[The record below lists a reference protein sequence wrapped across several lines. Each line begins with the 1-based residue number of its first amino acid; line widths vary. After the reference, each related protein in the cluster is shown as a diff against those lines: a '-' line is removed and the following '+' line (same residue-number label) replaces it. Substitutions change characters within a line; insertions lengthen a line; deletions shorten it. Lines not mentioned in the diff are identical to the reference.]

1 MNIRITYVGR
11 SYQHAETLPE
21 QIELAAEA
29 TLADAVQAVRDL
41 LGRSELPGSCL
52 VTVSGEHVGSVAN
65 FTDRP
70 LREGD
75 ELVLIAPVAGG

>member
-1 MNIRITYVGR
+1 MNIRITYLGR
-11 SYQHAETLPE
+11 SYQQAEPIPA
-21 QIELAAEA
+21 QIDLESGGTIAS
-29 TLADAVQAVRDL
+29 AVQRVKSL
-41 LGRSELPGSCL
+41 LGETELPGSCL
-52 VTVSGEHVGSVAN
+52 VTVSGEHVGSVAS